1 MLFCIFMHI
10 LPYSSNYCWCFFF
23 KGEAQRNRL
32 GKHRTWGTGGLPCK
46 VTGQR
51 PSRLLPASQM
61 SIWIDMLF
69 GACSFSGSIIPS
81 SGGEGLELFCQ
92 LPRWVGVRCNLVV
105 QCVDF
110 LVTSLPLTPQPT
122 PAPGSSFA
130 CSSLCLV
137 GFFPSPVGKV
147 VVELLDYLAC
157 GGSLGVESFF

>member
-1 MLFCIFMHI
+1 MRPLIADRWT
-10 LPYSSNYCWCFFF
+10 PY
-23 KGEAQRNRL
+23 
-32 GKHRTWGTGGLPCK
+32 
-46 VTGQR
+46 R
-51 PSRLLPASQM
+51 PSLTVLLAEF
-61 SIWIDMLF
+61 DVVDLF
-69 GACSFSGSIIPS
+69 EIFFSDCI
-81 SGGEGLELFCQ
+81 LELLLLLILASSSPSWAALYSQ
-92 LPRWVGVRCNLVV
+92 IDLVV

-122 PAPGSSFA
+122 PAPGSSFV